1 MKYFLCVLDFEATCC
16 DDNSKPKQQMEIIE
30 FFSIL
35 YEIDEEKMDVSYW
48 TNPKDVIL
56 SNVDCKFKTNK

>member
-1 MKYFLCVLDFEATCC
+1 MENEETKKTSLSCFFIIYLV
-16 DDNSKPKQQMEIIE
+16 KQ
-30 FFSIL
+30 L
-35 YEIDEEKMDVSYW
+35 KEKMDVSYW